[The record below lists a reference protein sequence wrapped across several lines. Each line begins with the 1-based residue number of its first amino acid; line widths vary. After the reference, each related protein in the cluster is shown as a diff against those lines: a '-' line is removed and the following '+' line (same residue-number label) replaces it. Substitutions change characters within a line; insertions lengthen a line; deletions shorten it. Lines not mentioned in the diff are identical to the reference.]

1 MDHIVR
7 TTTDLLGHTC
17 GRETALYHGGG
28 EGRQEVSDSP
38 NQDKTIEISLRRLA
52 GTVGA
57 ELPFSGSTPG
67 LSNNPIPPMYH
78 PVRRYLR
85 LPVTIAGRENN
96 SSPVSPKMGQEKRL

>member
-1 MDHIVR
+1 M
-7 TTTDLLGHTC
+7 G
-17 GRETALYHGGG
+17 EGG
-28 EGRQEVSDSP
+28 EEEVSDSP
-38 NQDKTIEISLRRLA
+38 NQDKTIEISGRRLP

-96 SSPVSPKMGQEKRL
+96 SSPVSPKMAGNLFTVYGIGLSVSH